1 MTNNAKTMTDDN
13 QQPIDAV
20 ITWVDGQDPK
30 HMAKLNAYIAEIGGR
45 RPVTAD
51 PTRFHNDGEISYCV
65 VSLLKFA
72 PWLRYIHIVTDD
84 QTPDIFN
91 QLKGTPWEHKVK
103 LVDHKDIFAG
113 YEHVL
118 PTFNIRSIMTVLWRI
133 PGLSERFLF
142 LNDDFALLQPVVPEN
157 FFHANGIVVRG
168 QWRAMSDNR
177 LVAKLRNLWFK
188 YVPKTESQKLRDRAK
203 HREAQKNSARLAGF
217 TDKYFWLRHE
227 PHPWRVSTM
236 KNFFDK
242 NPELFLSNI
251 VPKLR
256 SPDQFICESLA
267 AFLEMQAGT
276 AIVDH
281 SLKAFKVDP
290 PGQADWRLK
299 HMIQRADSDSHYAF
313 TCVQSLEKAEPELR
327 QFIIDWLDRR
337 IGSLDELIK
346 QS

>member
-1 MTNNAKTMTDDN
+1 MVEGN

-30 HMAKLNAYIAEIGGR
+30 HIQKLNAYIAEIGGR
-45 RPVTAD
+45 RPVAAD
-51 PTRFHNDGEISYCV
+51 PTRFHNDGEITYCII
-65 VSLLKFA
+65 SLLKYA

-84 QTPDIFN
+84 QTPEVFN
-91 QLKGTPWEHKVK
+91 RLKGTPWEHKVR

-133 PGLSERFLF
+133 PDLSERFLF
-142 LNDDFALLQPVVPEN
+142 LNDDFALLQPVSPRN
-157 FFHANGIVVRG
+157 FFHDNGIVVRG
-168 QWRAMSDNR
+168 QWRSMDRSR
-177 LVAKLRNLWFK
+177 LTKLLQNFWFNLF
-188 YVPKTESQKLRDRAK
+188 PNLGNPGLRDRAK
-203 HREAQKNSARLAGF
+203 HRDAQKSSARLAGF

-227 PHPWRVSTM
+227 PHPWRISTI

-242 NPELFLSNI
+242 NPDLFLKNLT
-251 VPKLR
+251 PKLR

-276 AIVDH
+276 AVIDR

-290 PGQADWRLK
+290 AGQAEWRLRN
-299 HMIQRADSDSHYAF
+299 MINRADANSRYAF
-313 TCVQSLEKAEPELR
+313 VCVQSLEKASSELR
-327 QFIIDWLDRR
+327 QYIIDWLDSR

-346 QS
+346 QHN